1 MSKNLPQSQCP
12 KKQRVFQHKLIAAA
26 VSVLLL
32 CPPLAW
38 AQESSEKILPRID
51 VVGSS
56 DLEIEKIPGSV
67 AVVKKEELEFLR
79 PMSTE
84 AALKNVP
91 GIVIKPEEESAVVA
105 NIGLRGLSA
114 NENKLLVLE
123 DGVPVAPGAFTG
135 NGRYYN
141 PRIQRMEGI
150 EVLKGA
156 SSLRYGPNTIGG
168 VINYKTKQPEDGVV
182 VTGQMGS
189 FGYKEYML
197 EAGGKTKDGNAIG
210 GINAVTASSD
220 GFMGKGYDMTDIMLK
235 GGLALTDKQ
244 WLSAKVTHYK
254 NDANI
259 SYRGVFL
266 ADYNNRVKYNPA
278 PDDYLLIARDSLDVN
293 HEWNIASDMKLN
305 TLVYWSQMY
314 RDYWRFGLNATP
326 VLNGRWNYSNNVAG
340 NNRDFERRGI
350 DSRLKFNHESFGLQ
364 NETEIGVRIA
374 DETMHSEVVNA
385 TRANP
390 RSGTIDQTKT
400 VNQRAVNSAI
410 FAENRFII
418 SENFAISPGVRIEH
432 YTLEKIISNTR
443 GNSSNTE
450 FMPGIGSTYRIS
462 PSAQMFGGVYKAFAP
477 PQIADAISDAGLD
490 QQLDAER
497 STNYEIGVRGTHKK
511 LRYELAAFMMDFSNQ
526 IVKSITNTSSFA
538 NAGKTI
544 HKGLEAGLGYELGA
558 GFDVNANLTYV
569 PVAKIESGQFVGKR
583 VTYTPEMVSNLTIG
597 YKQDKFKSSLV
608 VSYVSAQF
616 TDQGNN
622 VSITE
627 LTNNDLWSGKLQ
639 GYTVADINLS
649 YAVDKNL
656 SYFGAIR
663 NLTDTHYIASLR
675 QGIYV
680 GTSRNVM
687 AGIRYKF

>member
-1 MSKNLPQSQCP
+1 MSKNLPQSQSP
-12 KKQRVFQHKLIAAA
+12 KKQRVFQHKPIAAA

-114 NENKLLVLE
+114 ADNKLLVLE

-278 PDDYLLIARDSLDVN
+278 PDDYFLTARDSLDVN

-314 RDYWRFGLNATP
+314 RDYWRFDTSGAQP
-326 VLNGRWNYSNNVAG
+326 VNGRWSYGNTVKG

-350 DSRLKFNHESFGLQ
+350 DSRLKFNHGSFGLQ

-390 RSGTIDQTKT
+390 RSGSITGVAD
-400 VNQRAVNSAI
+400 QRAVNSAV
-410 FAENRFII
+410 FAENRFAFN
-418 SENFAISPGVRIEH
+418 EKFAISPGIRVEH
-432 YTLEKIISNTR
+432 YTLERTSSTAR
-443 GNSSNTE
+443 GTSTNTE
-450 FMPGIGSTYRIS
+450 VMPGVGSTYRIT
-462 PSAQMFGGVYKAFAP
+462 PSAQLFGGVYKAFAP
-477 PQIADAISDAGLD
+477 PQIADAISSVGVD

-497 STNYEIGVRGTHKK
+497 STNYEIGVRGSHNK
-511 LRYELAAFMMDFSNQ
+511 LRYEAAAFMMDFSNQ
-526 IVKSITNTSSFA
+526 IVQGSSGGFVRF
-538 NAGKTI
+538 NAGKTL
-544 HKGLEAGLGYELGA
+544 HQGLEAGLSYDIGS
-558 GFDVNANLTYV
+558 GFDINSNLTYV
-569 PVAKIESGQFVGKR
+569 PVAKFQSGSFMGNR
-583 VTYTPEMVSNLTIG
+583 VTYTPELVTNITLG
-597 YKQDKFKSSLV
+597 YKQDKFRSALV
-608 VSYVSAQF
+608 LSYVGSQY
-616 TDQGNN
+616 TDQ
-622 VSITE
+622 
-627 LTNNDLWSGKLQ
+627 TNLVGIVEDTAFDQFFKGKIPS
-639 GYTVADINLS
+639 YMIADINLN
-649 YAVDKNL
+649 YTVDKNL
-656 SYFGAIR
+656 SFFGSVR

>member
-1 MSKNLPQSQCP
+1 MSKNLPQSQNP
-12 KKQRVFQHKLIAAA
+12 AKIAVFQHKPLAAA
-26 VSVLLL
+26 VSLILL
-32 CPPLAW
+32 CPALAW
-38 AQESSEKILPRID
+38 TQESSEKMLPRID

-114 NENKLLVLE
+114 ADNKLLVLE
-123 DGVPVAPGAFTG
+123 DGVPIAPGAFTG

-220 GFMGKGYDMTDIMLK
+220 GFMGKGYEMTDIMLK

-244 WLSAKVTHYK
+244 WLSAKITHYK

-278 PDDYLLIARDSLDVN
+278 PDDYFLTARDSLDVN
-293 HEWNIASDMKLN
+293 HEWNIASDMKIN

-314 RDYWRFGLNATP
+314 RDYWRFDTSGAQP
-326 VLNGRWNYSNNVAG
+326 VNGRWSYGNTVKG

-350 DSRLKFNHESFGLQ
+350 DSRLKFNHGSFGIQ

-390 RSGTIDQTKT
+390 RSGSITGVAD
-400 VNQRAVNSAI
+400 QRAVNSAV
-410 FAENRFII
+410 FAENRFAFN
-418 SENFAISPGVRIEH
+418 EKFAISPGIRVEH
-432 YTLEKIISNTR
+432 YTLERTSTTAR
-443 GNSSNTE
+443 GTSTNTE
-450 FMPGIGSTYRIS
+450 VMPGVGSTYRIT
-462 PSAQMFGGVYKAFAP
+462 PNAQLFGGVYKAFAP
-477 PQIADAISDAGLD
+477 PQIADAISSVGVD

-497 STNYEIGVRGTHKK
+497 STNYEIGVRGSHNK
-511 LRYELAAFMMDFSNQ
+511 LRYEAAAFLMNFSNQ
-526 IVKSITNTSSFA
+526 IVASNSGGFIFA
-538 NAGKTI
+538 NAGKTL
-544 HKGLEAGLGYELGA
+544 HQGLEAGLSYDIGS
-558 GFDVNANLTYV
+558 GFDINSNLTYV
-569 PVAKIESGQFVGKR
+569 PVAKFQSGSFMGNR
-583 VTYTPEMVSNLTIG
+583 VTYTPELVTNITLG
-597 YKQDKFKSSLV
+597 YKQDKFRSALV
-608 VSYVSAQF
+608 VSYVGSQF
-616 TDQGNN
+616 TDQGNTTTIAEN
-622 VSITE
+622 T
-627 LTNNDLWSGKLQ
+627 TGFFTGKIAS
-639 GYTVADINLS
+639 YTVADINLS
-649 YAVDKNL
+649 YTVDKNL
-656 SYFGAIR
+656 SFFGSVR